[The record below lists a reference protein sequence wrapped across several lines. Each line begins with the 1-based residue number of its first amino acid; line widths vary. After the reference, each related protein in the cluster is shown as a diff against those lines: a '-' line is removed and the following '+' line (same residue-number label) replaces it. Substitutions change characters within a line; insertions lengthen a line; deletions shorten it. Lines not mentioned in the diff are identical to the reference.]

1 MSMKAYKP
9 LIAAFLLAGSA
20 ITASSQSLEPFN
32 PYGIFTPAVETTEMI
47 RYGNLTPSLYTGAMT
62 FSVPLYTYS
71 DPDFKI
77 PISLEYHFDGYRPGQ
92 HSGSVGYG
100 WHLECGGAITRE
112 VRGFP
117 DESDNYL
124 KTRGWRFSL
133 NKPQDCELRSSSCP
147 YTNYI
152 DINTYFSLISSYDP
166 FSDIPAYVSPSDMRC
181 KYDTA
186 PDIYHFSFM
195 GHSGDFYMNQAGEYV
210 VYNSDIPEGEI
221 RISVTGSEGQP
232 GHFTIT
238 LGSGYKYEFFEYE
251 YSLNPNPDRVHL
263 PSKSYT
269 GYRLS
274 TITAPNDRRV
284 QFGYEPQAEMT
295 VFHDYPNIVWGS
307 VISSGIWDGENNS
320 GDMSQGVSKWCYT
333 EEYAKYL
340 NSITVDDYQVV
351 SFGYETL
358 QQREFAP
365 SNYQSAGI
373 GSEIPSSGWDSQCLS
388 SMSVKDAAGEEIENI
403 VFSHIQTGNGTPK
416 LFLTSVASSRNGTY
430 SFTYVDAGGFPKNNT
445 ENVDHWGYWN
455 NRNIDGQAGDLMGV
469 LVAGRRF
476 LYGGGSTMPTN
487 LYDQVVGN
495 YKDPNWTYAVKGAL
509 STITYPT
516 GGTTTVEYEGNT
528 ATTRVNYNLLSDTT
542 PFFESCSECEAGG
555 VRVKSLTDQAV
566 GMPASITTFRYVDAN
581 NISSGIIN
589 NMPRYCESASY
600 EHTARIAFQ
609 QYGGGVTATAT
620 AAKFT
625 GSGSAVYSKDSHVC
639 YPSVYTK
646 HPDGSKT
653 LNTFT
658 SVLTGDGYRDT
669 YHIPSSPYKH
679 VFSSNDVITFSP
691 FGDSSC
697 NHFSGKLYGDRSGM
711 RGKPLSTIVYD
722 SRDRELQRTEYS
734 YAAHPNTSSP
744 LYLYVNTPL
753 NYFGIYSLTTVAR
766 MMSRSE
772 SRDGLTS
779 TGSYAYN
786 DRGQTTSES
795 TFDGLDETAV
805 HFRYVQDTAGA
816 PQDNATETEWGYS
829 KQLSDAV
836 KTKKENGVNY
846 IIAAEHYDYMD
857 GGSMSTHPTAI
868 TSYIIDTPVS
878 VANGSGVQ
886 EMMELLA
893 SCETRTT
900 TFSYDSRERLVR
912 VDFPGGAYITYS
924 WTTDGKYIASKSVNA
939 DDNMIRYEWQ
949 DMVGLSE
956 LQDVTGQTET
966 YQYDNRNRL
975 MQRKDTKGNPTEEY
989 HYHIVNE

>member
-1 MSMKAYKP
+1 MKAYKP

-117 DESDNYL
+117 DESDRRL
-124 KTRGWRFSL
+124 TMKGWRFSL

-147 YTNYI
+147 LLNNI
-152 DINTYFSLISSYDP
+152 DVNTYYGLISSYDP
-166 FSDIPAYVSPSDMRC
+166 FSDIPAYVYPSDMRC

-195 GHSGDFYMNQAGEYV
+195 GHSGDFYMNQDGEYV

-221 RISVTGSEGQP
+221 RISVTGNEGWAER
-232 GHFTIT
+232 FTIT
-238 LGSGYKYEFFEYE
+238 LGSGYKYEFFENE
-251 YSLNPNPDRVHL
+251 QSVTPDPASDHL
-263 PSKSYT
+263 PSMSNT

-274 TITAPNDRRV
+274 SITAPNGRKV

-295 VFHDYPNIVWGS
+295 VFREYPNIVWGS
-307 VISSGIWDGENNS
+307 VGSCGIWDGENNT
-320 GDMSQGVSKWCYT
+320 GDMSQGASRWRYT
-333 EEYAKYL
+333 EELAKYL
-340 NSITVDDYQVV
+340 SSITVGGHQVV
-351 SFGYETL
+351 TFEYGTMLSG
-358 QQREFAP
+358 EFAL

-373 GSEIPSSGWDSQCLS
+373 GLQIPSYDFGPHYLS
-388 SMSVKDAAGEEIENI
+388 SMSVMDAAGKEIDKTTFGH
-403 VFSHIQTGNGTPK
+403 VQAPNGTPK

-430 SFTYVDAGGFPKNNT
+430 SFTYVDAEGFPKNNT

-455 NRNIDGQAGDLMGV
+455 NRGIDSQSGSLMGV

-476 LYGGGSTMPTN
+476 QYGGGSTMPTN
-487 LYDQVVGN
+487 LYDQVVGDF
-495 YKDPNWTYAVKGAL
+495 KDPDWTYAVKGAL

-516 GGTTTVEYEGNT
+516 GGTTTVEYEGNK

-555 VRVKSLTDQAV
+555 VRVKSLTDKAD
-566 GMPASITTFRYVDAN
+566 GMPASITNFIYAN
-581 NISSGIIN
+581 SDDTSSGIIN

-600 EHTARIAFQ
+600 EHRATIMFAF
-609 QYGGGVTATAT
+609 YGGGVVATAT
-620 AAKFT
+620 IAKFA

-658 SVLTGDGYRDT
+658 SVLTGDGYRDS
-669 YHIPSSPYKH
+669 YHIPSSAFKH
-679 VFSSNDVITFSP
+679 VFTSNDVITFSP
-691 FGDSSC
+691 SGDPTS
-697 NHFSGKLYGDRSGM
+697 NHFSGKLCDDRSGM
-711 RGKPLSTIVYD
+711 RGKPQSTIVYD

-734 YAAHPNTSSP
+734 YAAHLNTTSP

-766 MMSRSE
+766 MMSKSE

-878 VANGSGVQ
+878 VENGSGVQ

-939 DDNMIRYEWQ
+939 DDNMIRYEWR

-966 YQYDNRNRL
+966 YQYDTRNRL